1 MGTPYPG
8 LVKPEGHGLSW
19 LLAVSTSKSG
29 VSAFLSS
36 AGGEELS
43 LCKFG
48 GQRGEPLKCCDIRN
62 QCLGEE

>member
-1 MGTPYPG
+1 MGSSYPG
-8 LVKPEGHGLSW
+8 LVKPEGHCLSW
-19 LLAVSTSKSG
+19 LLAASTSKSG

-48 GQRGEPLKCCDIRN
+48 GAKR
-62 QCLGEE
+62 